1 MGEVGDVQY
10 AVHQRK
16 PERNKAVNAPQRQTI
31 DQILKQNIQVVP
43 LLADNCYWM
52 PQVVCY
58 LQMFYPVTP
67 LGFCFFAFS
76 LLSTQ
81 AYFKRIFCQYTEPNS
96 AVQFLSSKMEL
107 LCPISDPVTVA
118 GQDESFHS
126 CSCSD
131 RHITLPV

>member
-1 MGEVGDVQY
+1 MGEVGDVRY

-58 LQMFYPVTP
+58 LQMFYPVTRSV
-67 LGFCFFAFS
+67 FAF
-76 LLSTQ
+76 LLFRSSPT
-81 AYFKRIFCQYTEPNS
+81 KRTLRE
-96 AVQFLSSKMEL
+96 SSVNIQNL
-107 LCPISDPVTVA
+107 IPQCGS
-118 GQDESFHS
+118 
-126 CSCSD
+126 
-131 RHITLPV
+131 